1 MKLHTPM
8 LSQTEFNAF
17 REEGYLVLDGILSDG
32 EVAAF
37 IKHEENR
44 TADRPKGLRQH
55 TTDGIWRNLACHRKI
70 AGAAEQLLGG
80 SPRIVQTMYLAKPPA
95 TVTEAKGKGIALH
108 QDSHYLPNEP
118 NTLMACWVAM
128 NDTDADNGGLCVVPG
143 SHLGGLRSTHP
154 NADDDHIRW
163 DKEQPMRDR
172 SGREWMQRFY
182 SFQIDDLQDAEIKRL
197 TVPKGSAVFFTG
209 MTIHG
214 SFANQS
220 RTRERLAF
228 AVHYVKEGTWVFRT
242 DVLETVAVSELLAT
256 AKD

>member
-1 MKLHTPM
+1 MKENTRL
-8 LSQTEFNAF
+8 LSKSKINAF
-17 REEGYLVLDGILSDG
+17 RDEGYLILEGILSED
-32 EVAAF
+32 EIAVF
-37 IKHEENR
+37 LKHEENR
-44 TADRPKGLRQH
+44 TADRPKGLRRH
-55 TTDGIWRNLACHRKI
+55 TTDGIWRNLACHPRI
-70 AGAAEQLLGG
+70 AGVAEQLLDGP
-80 SPRIVQTMYLAKPPA
+80 PRIVQTMYLAKPPA
-95 TVTEAKGKGIALH
+95 TEAEAKGKGIALH

-154 NADDDHIRW
+154 NADDDHISW

-172 SGREWMQRFY
+172 NGREWMQRFY
-182 SFQIDDLQDAEIKRL
+182 SFQIDGLQDSDIKRL
-197 TVPKGSAVFFTG
+197 TVPKGSVVFFTG

-242 DVLETVAVSELLAT
+242 DVLDTVTVRELPAA